1 MTKASGIRA
10 GKAYVELGASD
21 KLARGL
27 RNAQRRLAAFGAGVR
42 SIGAHLVVVGTAMT
56 APFIAASKVFA
67 ATGDALEKMS
77 RRTGIGVEALSEL
90 GFAAEQSGGGLEVLE
105 KGVRTMQRTI
115 NDAERGL
122 STAVDAFDDLGLSA
136 DRLRGLTP
144 EGQFKS
150 IAEAI
155 SRVEDPTKRA
165 ALAMQIFG
173 RAGTQLLPLMEEGA
187 DGIEALQA
195 QARAFGL
202 TVSTESAQS
211 AALLTDT
218 LNILWRVVRQ
228 GVFEIGASLAPVL
241 IEMADRIARAMVGV
255 VEWVRQNRAL
265 VVTAAKVAAATIA
278 AGAAIVAVGTA
289 LVGAAAAIGIAAFVA
304 AQFSVAFTV
313 AGAVLGALLSPI
325 GLVVAAV
332 AGLGVGLLKWSG
344 LGGQALD
351 WLVDRFRDLL
361 GFVDRVAGG
370 VRDALMAGDIGL
382 AAEILWLTLKLIW
395 QKGMDA
401 LNVVWT
407 AGLGVWFGALAAVQQ
422 AMHGLE
428 VAWIEVTAF
437 LSKTWTGFTSGF
449 RRVWETATAFVAKR
463 MLEIHGLFDAGLDVA
478 GAKAAV
484 DQQLEDRLNEIE
496 AAAGAKIDEREARRE
511 ADRKRARELNDAVLA
526 EIGKQFEDAVAGRK
540 DETQARL
547 DEARA
552 ELAEALEA
560 ARRGRE
566 EADAGDTPRR
576 GLGSLLDEL
585 DGIGETIARKLE
597 VRGTFSAAAVQGL
610 AASGAADRTAKAT
623 EQTAKNT
630 KRLLDAARSGGLV
643 FG

>member
-1 MTKASGIRA
+1 MANERGIRA
-10 GKAYVELGASD
+10 GRAYVELGMNNQVT
-21 KLARGL
+21 RGL
-27 RNAQRRLAAFGAGVR
+27 RAARRQLAAFGAGVKA
-42 SIGAHLVVVGTAMT
+42 IGVGVLVGSA
-56 APFIAASKVFA
+56 AIAAPILAAGKAFA

-77 RRTGIGVEALSEL
+77 RRTGVGVEALSEL

-122 STAVDAFDDLGLSA
+122 STAVDALDDLGLSS
-136 DRLRGLTP
+136 DRLRGLSP
-144 EGQFKS
+144 EAQFKT

-173 RAGTQLLPLMEEGA
+173 RAGTQLLPLMEDGA

-218 LNILWRVVRQ
+218 LNILWRVVKR
-228 GVFEIGASLAPVL
+228 VWFEFGAALAPVL
-241 IEMADRIARAMVGV
+241 IDTADIMARAGVGV
-255 VEWVRQNRAL
+255 LRWVESNEQLIAS
-265 VVTAAKVAAATIA
+265 AARVARGVFIA
-278 AGAAIVAVGTA
+278 AGAAGVLVLA
-289 LVGAAAAIGIAAFVA
+289 LGAAAVA
-304 AQFSVAFTV
+304 AT
-313 AGAVLGALLSPI
+313 ALLTPL
-325 GLVVAAV
+325 GLAAAAV
-332 AGLGVGLLKWSG
+332 AGLGVALVRWTDAGG
-344 LGGQALD
+344 RALG
-351 WLVDRFRDLL
+351 WLGDRFRDLL
-361 GFVDRVAGG
+361 GAVDRVAGG

-463 MLEIHGLFDAGLDVA
+463 MLEIQGLFDAGLDVA

-484 DQQLEDRLNEIE
+484 DRQLEDRLNEIE
-496 AAAGAKIDEREARRE
+496 AAAGAKIGEREARRE
-511 ADRKRARELNDAVLA
+511 ADRRRARELNDAVLA
-526 EIGKQFEDAVAGRK
+526 EIGKQFETGVAARR

-547 DEARA
+547 DAARA

-566 EADAGDTPRR
+566 EMSDGGAPRR
-576 GLGSLLDEL
+576 GISDLLDEL

-630 KRLLDAARSGGLV
+630 KRLLDAARGGGLV

>member
-1 MTKASGIRA
+1 MAKERGIRA
-10 GKAYVELGASD
+10 GRAYVELGMNNQVT
-21 KLARGL
+21 RGL
-27 RNAQRRLAAFGAGVR
+27 RAARRQLRAFGAGVKA
-42 SIGAHLVVVGTAMT
+42 IGIGVLVGSAAIT
-56 APFIAASKVFA
+56 APILAAGRAFA

-122 STAVDAFDDLGLSA
+122 STAVDAFDDLGLSS
-136 DRLRGLTP
+136 DRLRGLSP
-144 EGQFKS
+144 EAQFKT

-202 TVSTESAQS
+202 TVSTESAKQ

-218 LNILWRVVRQ
+218 LNILWRVVKR
-228 GVFEIGASLAPVL
+228 VWFEFGAALAPVL
-241 IEMADRIARAMVGV
+241 IETADIMARAGVTVLRWVEANKQLIANVAKVVGKI
-255 VEWVRQNRAL
+255 L
-265 VVTAAKVAAATIA
+265 VVNTAGGVLAA
-278 AGAAIVAVGTA
+278 V
-289 LVGAAAAIGIAAFVA
+289 LL
-304 AQFSVAFTV
+304 
-313 AGAVLGALLSPI
+313 GAVLAASALLTPL
-325 GLVVAAV
+325 GLAAAAV
-332 AGLGVGLLKWSG
+332 AGLGVALVLWTDA
-344 LGGQALD
+344 GGQALD
-351 WLVDRFRDLL
+351 WLGDRFRNLL
-361 GFVDRVAGG
+361 GAVDRVAGG

-395 QKGMDA
+395 ARGMDE
-401 LNVVWT
+401 LNAVLK
-407 AGLGVWFGALAAVQQ
+407 LGFGAWLGSLAAVEH

-428 VAWIEVTAF
+428 VAWIETTSF
-437 LSKTWTGFTSGF
+437 LSTTWTRFAAGF
-449 RRVWETATAFVAKR
+449 REIWEVATAFVAKR
-463 MLEIHGLFDAGLDVA
+463 MLEIQGLFDDGLDV
-478 GAKAAV
+478 GAAKRAV
-484 DQQLEDRLNEIE
+484 DEQLQARLGEIE
-496 AAAGAKIDEREARRE
+496 SGAQGEIDAREAKRRR
-511 ADRKRARELNDAVLA
+511 DRERAREQNQDALA
-526 EIGKQFEDAVAGRK
+526 EIGRRFGDSFSGRK
-540 DETQARL
+540 SETQARL

-566 EADAGDTPRR
+566 EIDGGDTPRR
-576 GLGSLLDEL
+576 GIASLLDEL

>member
-1 MTKASGIRA
+1 MAKERGIRA
-10 GKAYVELGASD
+10 GRAYVELGMNNQVT
-21 KLARGL
+21 RGL
-27 RNAQRRLAAFGAGVR
+27 RAARRQLRAFGAGVKA
-42 SIGAHLVVVGTAMT
+42 IGVGVLVGSA
-56 APFIAASKVFA
+56 AIAAPILSAGKAFA
-67 ATGDALEKMS
+67 ATGDVLEKMS

-122 STAVDAFDDLGLSA
+122 STAVDALDDLGLSA
-136 DRLRGLTP
+136 DRLRGLSP
-144 EGQFKS
+144 EGQFKA

-202 TVSTESAQS
+202 TVSTESAKQ

-218 LNILWRVVRQ
+218 LNILWRVVKR
-228 GVFEIGASLAPVL
+228 VWFEIGAALAPVL
-241 IEMADRIARAMVGV
+241 IETADIMARAGV
-255 VEWVRQNRAL
+255 TVLRWVEANKQLIANV
-265 VVTAAKVAAATIA
+265 AKVARAVFIA
-278 AGAAIVAVGTA
+278 AGAAGVLVLALGAATAVATA
-289 LVGAAAAIGIAAFVA
+289 LLTPLGLAA
-304 AQFSVAFTV
+304 
-313 AGAVLGALLSPI
+313 
-325 GLVVAAV
+325 AAV
-332 AGLGVGLLKWSG
+332 AGLGVALVRWTDA
-344 LGGQALD
+344 GGQALD
-351 WLVDRFRDLL
+351 WLGDRFRDLL
-361 GFVDRVAGG
+361 GAVDRVAGG

-395 QKGMDA
+395 ARGMDE
-401 LNVVWT
+401 LNAVLKL
-407 AGLGVWFGALAAVQQ
+407 GFGVWLGSLAAVEQ

-428 VAWIEVTAF
+428 VAWIETTSF
-437 LSKTWTGFTSGF
+437 LSTTWTRFAAGF
-449 RRVWETATAFVAKR
+449 REIWEVATAFVAKR
-463 MLEIHGLFDAGLDVA
+463 MLEIQGLFDDGLDV
-478 GAKAAV
+478 GAAKRAV
-484 DQQLEDRLNEIE
+484 DEQLQARLGEIE
-496 AAAGAKIDEREARRE
+496 SGAQGEIDAREAKRRR
-511 ADRKRARELNDAVLA
+511 DRERAREQKQDALA
-526 EIGKQFEDAVAGRK
+526 EIGRRFGDSFSGREAETRKRLEDA
-540 DETQARL
+540 
-547 DEARA
+547 RA
-552 ELAEALEA
+552 ALAEAIAEA
-560 ARRGRE
+560 GRRRE

-576 GLGSLLDEL
+576 GLGAFLDEFEN
-585 DGIGETIARKLE
+585 IGADLARRLE

-630 KRLLDAARSGGLV
+630 KRLLDAARGGGLV

>member
-1 MTKASGIRA
+1 MAKERGIRA
-10 GKAYVELGASD
+10 GRAYVELGMNNQVT
-21 KLARGL
+21 RGL
-27 RNAQRRLAAFGAGVR
+27 RAARRQLHAFGAGVKA
-42 SIGAHLVVVGTAMT
+42 IGVGVLVGSA
-56 APFIAASKVFA
+56 AIAAPILSAGRAFA

-122 STAVDAFDDLGLSA
+122 STAVDAFDDLGVS
-136 DRLRGLTP
+136 DERLRGLSP
-144 EGQFKS
+144 EEQFKA

-173 RAGTQLLPLMEEGA
+173 RAGTQLLPLMEDGA

-195 QARAFGL
+195 QARRFGL
-202 TVSTESAQS
+202 TVSTESAKQ

-218 LNILWRVVRQ
+218 LNILWRVVKR
-228 GVFEIGASLAPVL
+228 VWFEFGAALAPVL
-241 IEMADRIARAMVGV
+241 IETADIMARAGV
-255 VEWVRQNRAL
+255 TVLRWVEANRPLIAS
-265 VVTAAKVAAATIA
+265 AAKVARGVFIAAAAT
-278 AGAAIVAVGTA
+278 GVLFLA
-289 LVGAAAAIGIAAFVA
+289 LGAAASVA
-304 AQFSVAFTV
+304 A
-313 AGAVLGALLSPI
+313 ALLTPL
-325 GLVVAAV
+325 GLAAAAV
-332 AGLGVGLLKWSG
+332 VGLGVALLKWTG
-344 LGGQALD
+344 AGGQALD
-351 WLVDRFRDLL
+351 WLGDRFRDLL

-370 VRDALMAGDIGL
+370 VRDALMAGDIRL

-463 MLEIHGLFDAGLDVA
+463 MLEIQGLFDAGLDVA

-496 AAAGAKIDEREARRE
+496 AAADAKIDEREARRE

-526 EIGKQFEDAVAGRK
+526 EIGKQFEEGVAGRK
-540 DETQARL
+540 SETQARL
-547 DEARA
+547 DAARA

-566 EADAGDTPRR
+566 EMGDGGAPRR
-576 GLGSLLDEL
+576 GIADLLDEL

-630 KRLLDAARSGGLV
+630 KRLLDAARGGGLV